1 MHTNCCQPLCGGQT
15 QTWLNLLR
23 VLRGRRKPAILSPS
37 TPAVIYLLP
46 LTGAQRGEE
55 VGSIGCP
62 TLTPLQEKKG
72 KKKKQNPATLLP
84 NPGGLLYFQPP
95 G

>member
-15 QTWLNLLR
+15 QTWLKLLR
-23 VLRGRRKPAILSPS
+23 VGRGRREPAILSPS

-46 LTGAQRGEE
+46 LTGAQGGGGGQYR
-55 VGSIGCP
+55 VSYP
-62 TLTPLQEKKG
+62 HPPPG
-72 KKKKQNPATLLP
+72 KKRKKNKQNPATLLP